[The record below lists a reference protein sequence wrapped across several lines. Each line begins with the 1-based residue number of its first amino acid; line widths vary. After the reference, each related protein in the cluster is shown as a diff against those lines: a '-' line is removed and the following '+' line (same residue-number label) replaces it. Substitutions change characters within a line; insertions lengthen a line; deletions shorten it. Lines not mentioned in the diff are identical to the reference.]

1 MNDMLYICGGYHFHK
16 GFSRN
21 LACKNE
27 QGKVKYCNKMGY
39 ARSCLGL
46 GGAFNLLA
54 ALGGKDEQGNLKT
67 YERYDTLKDKWTFEA
82 SMLVARTQ
90 PGVC

>member
-1 MNDMLYICGGYHFHK
+1 M
-16 GFSRN
+16 
-21 LACKNE
+21 
-27 QGKVKYCNKMGY
+27 
-39 ARSCLGL
+39 GL